1 MPNFTITRQV
11 ISPGDDIGC
20 NQFQTNQFSGDSATI
35 SQPNSPLDGDIV
47 WYLDAHGG
55 YTVDVGDFDIPLTSP
70 TAVAQSSTYRT
81 FQGGSLPSFVN
92 GVVFE
97 QISITRIKITIFLHP
112 TVTHGITG
120 SVFVMPPADIQ
131 GQIEID
137 GCARLRNV
145 STRLMFVQG
154 GDDVDTEVVVA
165 QQYQA
170 NVSQETE
177 YQGEVISGDISQEEE
192 EEIELA
198 TYRVEAKEGYRFVSP
213 PSLRIS
219 TSDYYT
225 QPIVTRDDSG
235 NVTSVT
241 FKVIKTI

>member
-1 MPNFTITRQV
+1 MPNFTINRQV

-20 NQFQTNQFSGDSATI
+20 NEFQTNQLPGNVATI
-35 SQPNSPLDGDIV
+35 NQPNSPLDGDIV
-47 WYLDAHGG
+47 WYLDADSG
-55 YTVDVGDFDIPLTSP
+55 YTVDIGDFDIPATTP

-81 FQGGSLPSFVN
+81 FEGGSLPSFVN

-120 SVFVMPPADIQ
+120 SVFVMPPADVQ

-137 GCARLRNV
+137 GCARVRNV

-154 GDDVDTEVVVA
+154 GNDVDTEVVVA
-165 QQYQA
+165 QQYRTGI
-170 NVSQETE
+170 SQETG
-177 YQGEVISGDISQEEE
+177 YQSEVISGDISQEEE
-192 EEIELA
+192 EVELA

-225 QPIVTRDDSG
+225 QPIATRDDSG